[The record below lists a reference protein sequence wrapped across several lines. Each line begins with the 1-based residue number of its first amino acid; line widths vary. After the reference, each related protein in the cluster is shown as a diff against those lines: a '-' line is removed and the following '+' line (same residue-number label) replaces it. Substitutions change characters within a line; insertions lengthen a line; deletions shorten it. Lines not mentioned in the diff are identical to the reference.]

1 MRGLTE
7 GREGGEEEEEEEGD
21 GEGSQATKGKIK
33 YEVGAKF
40 INNTCTVTL
49 LLGFI
54 TLYHSRKRK
63 NGYLTLAASLYVLT
77 LQASRH
83 YPNY

>member
-7 GREGGEEEEEEEGD
+7 GREGGEEEEEEGD
-21 GEGSQATKGKIK
+21 SEGSQATKGKIK
-33 YEVGAKF
+33 HEVGAKF

-63 NGYLTLAASLYVLT
+63 NVYLTLAASLYVLT

>member
-1 MRGLTE
+1 MVRVRKMV
-7 GREGGEEEEEEEGD
+7 RETDKTDRKEEREAERLVVHIG
-21 GEGSQATKGKIK
+21 AA
-33 YEVGAKF
+33 EVGAKF

-63 NGYLTLAASLYVLT
+63 NGYLILAASLYVLT